1 MSRFPAIAS
10 GKETTFGELVSTVST
25 NNKKVQKREYL
36 ECGRFPVV
44 DQGQQFIGG
53 YCNDESKVIS
63 EDLPL
68 LVFGD
73 HTRTFKYLDQPF
85 VPGADG
91 VKVLKPLGVSAKWLY
106 HIAHALDFPDKGYAR
121 HFQHLKNAKLR
132 VPPLPDQRRIVEEI
146 EKQFSHLEVGVAAL
160 RRVQANLKRYRAAV
174 LKAACEGRLV
184 PTEAELAA
192 QGRASVAGGRMPG
205 ATANHYETG
214 EQLLAR
220 ILADRR
226 KNWHGRGKYK
236 EPAAPDTA
244 DLPPLPEGWV
254 WASPSQLSSADAYA
268 LAIGPFGSNL
278 KVSDYT
284 DAGVPLV
291 FVRNIRSGQFGGER
305 TVFVSASKAN
315 ELRAHHV
322 SAGEILVTKMG
333 EPPGE
338 ACLYPDS
345 ATDAV
350 ITADCIKLR
359 LTPNLLQK
367 RFFVHAINSDVVK
380 PQIQLITKG
389 VAQMKISLGRFS
401 SLAIPMPPLS
411 EQTRI
416 VDEVERRLSVIEKLE
431 ATVAANLQ
439 RAARLRQS
447 ILQRAF
453 FPY

>member
-1 MSRFPAIAS
+1 
-10 GKETTFGELVSTVST
+10 
-25 NNKKVQKREYL
+25 
-36 ECGRFPVV
+36 
-44 DQGQQFIGG
+44 
-53 YCNDESKVIS
+53 
-63 EDLPL
+63 
-68 LVFGD
+68 
-73 HTRTFKYLDQPF
+73 
-85 VPGADG
+85 
-91 VKVLKPLGVSAKWLY
+91 
-106 HIAHALDFPDKGYAR
+106 
-121 HFQHLKNAKLR
+121 
-132 VPPLPDQRRIVEEI
+132 
-146 EKQFSHLEVGVAAL
+146 
-160 RRVQANLKRYRAAV
+160 
-174 LKAACEGRLV
+174 
-184 PTEAELAA
+184 
-192 QGRASVAGGRMPG
+192 MPG